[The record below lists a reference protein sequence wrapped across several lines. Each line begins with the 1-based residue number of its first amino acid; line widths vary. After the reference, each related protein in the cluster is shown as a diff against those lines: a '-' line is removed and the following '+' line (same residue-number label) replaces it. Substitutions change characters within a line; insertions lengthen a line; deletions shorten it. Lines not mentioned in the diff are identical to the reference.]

1 MNLTL
6 TLFLIVVGITLVIT
20 GWAARRTR
28 TTVQFWA
35 AGRGIKGWQNG
46 LAIAGD
52 YMSAASFLGIAGLI
66 AFNGYDG
73 FMYSVG
79 WLVAYLTVLFLI
91 AEPMRNTGKFTLA
104 DVLSYRMS
112 PIPVRSAAA
121 FSTVAVSASYMMAQM
136 IGAGSL
142 IKILIPTLDASL
154 KPWFNWTVFGTKLD
168 PSITVVGVLMMIYV
182 IAGGMVATTWVQ
194 IVKAVLLMGG
204 AILLSLLVL
213 LYFNFNFLAFFDK
226 IYSVKDKA
234 TGLPFTSPGILY
246 PYGKATVWGIDKALV
261 ENVSLGLALIL
272 GTAGLPHILMR
283 FFTVPNAK
291 AARSS
296 VAWAMGL
303 IGSFYVMTTFLGFG
317 AAALIG
323 KANICA
329 KVVTGFKCAPGLKPN
344 TNMSMPRLA
353 EFLGGEFFGTTGG
366 EFLLAFIAAVAFATI
381 LAVVAG
387 LTLAASGAFS
397 HDFYVNVIRTHI
409 LHGHVSDQEQVLVAR
424 ITAGLV
430 GLLSIWLAARVGATA
445 NAAALVAGVAFVIAS
460 AANLPAILFTLFWK
474 RFNTWGAVASLVGG
488 TAVTIWLVAIGPGWT
503 VPVNAHP
510 AFPLQ
515 NVGIVSIPI
524 GFVLAIIGTYLGE
537 LAGAGRLAEQKFHEI
552 DVRAQTGLGAEPVP
566 AAG

>member
-6 TLFLIVVGITLVIT
+6 ALFLIVVAITLVISA
-20 GWAARRTR
+20 WAARRAR

-35 AGRGIKGWQNG
+35 AGRQIKGWQNG

-91 AEPMRNTGKFTLA
+91 AEPMRNTGKYTMA
-104 DVLSYRMS
+104 DVLSFRMS
-112 PIPVRSAAA
+112 PVPVRSAAA
-121 FSTVAVSASYMMAQM
+121 FSTVAVCASYMMAQM

-142 IKILIPTLDASL
+142 IKILIPTLDTNL
-154 KPWFNWTVFGTKLD
+154 KPYFNWEIFGTRLD
-168 PSITVVGVLMMIYV
+168 PSITMVGLLMMIYV

-194 IVKAVLLMGG
+194 IIKAVLLMGG
-204 AILLSLLVL
+204 AVLLTFLVL
-213 LYFNFNFLAFFDK
+213 LHFGFNVGHFFDA
-226 IYSVKDKA
+226 IAGVKDKA
-234 TGLPFTSPGILY
+234 TGLNFTQPGILY
-246 PYGKATVWGIDKALV
+246 KYGQKQVFGVDLALID
-261 ENVSLGLALIL
+261 NISLGMALIL

-283 FFTVPNAK
+283 FFTVPDGK
-291 AARSS
+291 AARAS

-303 IGSFYVMTTFLGFG
+303 IGSFYIMTTFLGFG
-317 AAALIG
+317 AATLVG

-329 KVVTGFKCAPGLKPN
+329 TVVNGACVGKPN
-344 TNMSMPRLA
+344 SNLAAPRLA
-353 EFLGGEFFGTTGG
+353 EFLGGEFFGTTGA

-387 LTLAASGAFS
+387 LTLAAAGAFS
-397 HDFYVNVIRTHI
+397 HDFYVGVIRTEL
-409 LHGHVSDQEQVLVAR
+409 LHGKVSEREQVMVAR

-430 GLLSIWLAARVGATA
+430 GLLSIWLAARIGATA

-474 RFNTWGAVASLVGG
+474 RFNTWGAVACLVGG
-488 TAVTIWLVAIGPGWT
+488 TVVTIWLVAIGPGWT
-503 VPVNAHP
+503 VPAVEHP

-524 GFVLAIIGTYLGE
+524 GFLLAIIGTYLGDRVK
-537 LAGAGRLAEQKFHEI
+537 ADRLAEVKFHEI
-552 DVRAQTGLGAEPVP
+552 DVRAQTGLGAEPNPVV
-566 AAG
+566 A